1 MASVMRRPNT
11 RHPIES
17 LMSPMQDC
25 LEISDEHAC
34 EKIIPHCNLL
44 LTSRFHHAGGGWR
57 CRHHHPFSAP
67 VSRAYNLEQN
77 MKSRWN
83 SLMVGGCN
91 VDGMALRALA
101 ATAGC
106 SADRDGDPSTLQ
118 STVLEKIVSG
128 LEQQVA
134 NLEASMA
141 AFAESFTTR
150 RIATQELCVADGSGA
165 QTCITKAQL
174 DALLRGATQ
183 LGQAPAATE
192 PGMTEQTAFTDKSVA
207 PGDAVAAAVPPETPP
222 AVEPSGAPVS
232 PPQAGESS
240 VGETAEPMPE
250 VAAVTPPAAEPTAS
264 QPMARTS
271 EAAAPLPAEAT
282 APPPASEPAATI
294 VAASP
299 KPEAVVTA
307 ERPAKDEESASAAPR
322 ETDLATP
329 EPKAVPAEAPPA
341 SERLE

>member
-1 MASVMRRPNT
+1 
-11 RHPIES
+11 
-17 LMSPMQDC
+17 MSQMQAC
-25 LEISDEHAC
+25 TQISDEQTG
-34 EKIIPHCNLL
+34 EKIIPHCNRL
-44 LTSRFHHAGGGWR
+44 LTGRFHDAGGGWR
-57 CRHHHPFSAP
+57 CRHRHPFSAP
-67 VSRAYNLEQN
+67 VSRACNLEQN

-91 VDGMALRALA
+91 VFGLALLALS
-101 ATAGC
+101 ATAGG
-106 SADRDGDPSTLQ
+106 SAVRADDPSTLQ

-183 LGQAPAATE
+183 LGQAPAATA
-192 PGMTEQTAFTDKSVA
+192 PGVTEQTASTDNSVV
-207 PGDAVAAAVPPETPP
+207 PGDAVAAVVPPEMPP
-222 AVEPSGAPVS
+222 AIEASDVPVS

-240 VGETAEPMPE
+240 VGQTAEALPE
-250 VAAVTPPAAEPTAS
+250 VAAVTPPAAEPTVGQATAAS
-264 QPMARTS
+264 S

-282 APPPASEPAATI
+282 ATSPASEPAETI
-294 VAASP
+294 VAANA
-299 KPEAVVTA
+299 KPETFVTA
-307 ERPAKDEESASAAPR
+307 ERPAKDEEVAPAGQR

-329 EPKAVPAEAPPA
+329 EPKAIPAEAPPA
-341 SERLE
+341 SERVEE

>member
-1 MASVMRRPNT
+1 M
-11 RHPIES
+11 
-17 LMSPMQDC
+17 L
-25 LEISDEHAC
+25 
-34 EKIIPHCNLL
+34 
-44 LTSRFHHAGGGWR
+44 AGVGDVDIG
-57 CRHHHPFSAP
+57 PFFSAP
-67 VSRAYNLEQN
+67 VSRACNLEQN

-91 VDGMALRALA
+91 VFGLALLALS
-101 ATAGC
+101 ATAGG
-106 SADRDGDPSTLQ
+106 SAVRAGDPSTLQ

-141 AFAESFTTR
+141 AFADSFTTR
-150 RIATQELCVADGSGA
+150 RIATQELCVADSSGA

-183 LGQAPAATE
+183 LGQAPAATTL
-192 PGMTEQTAFTDKSVA
+192 GMIEQTASTDKSVA
-207 PGDAVAAAVPPETPP
+207 PGDAVAAVVQPEMPP
-222 AVEPSGAPVS
+222 AIEASGAPVA

-240 VGETAEPMPE
+240 VGETAEAMPE
-250 VAAVTPPAAEPTAS
+250 VAAVMPSAAEPTAAS
-264 QPMARTS
+264 S

-282 APPPASEPAATI
+282 APPAASEPAETLI
-294 VAASP
+294 AANA
-299 KPEAVVTA
+299 KPETFVTA
-307 ERPAKDEESASAAPR
+307 ERPAKDEEGAPAAQR

-341 SERLE
+341 SERVE

>member
-1 MASVMRRPNT
+1 
-11 RHPIES
+11 
-17 LMSPMQDC
+17 
-25 LEISDEHAC
+25 
-34 EKIIPHCNLL
+34 
-44 LTSRFHHAGGGWR
+44 
-57 CRHHHPFSAP
+57 
-67 VSRAYNLEQN
+67 

-91 VDGMALRALA
+91 VVGLALLALS
-101 ATAGC
+101 ATAGG
-106 SADRDGDPSTLQ
+106 SAVRAGDPSTLQ

-240 VGETAEPMPE
+240 VGETAEAMPE

-264 QPMARTS
+264 QPMAASS

-282 APPPASEPAATI
+282 APPPASEPAETI
-294 VAASP
+294 VAASA
-299 KPEAVVTA
+299 KAETFVTA
-307 ERPAKDEESASAAPR
+307 ERPAKDEEGANAGPR
-322 ETDLATP
+322 ETDVATP
-329 EPKAVPAEAPPA
+329 ELKAVPAEAPPA